1 MGNKKISIIIPV
13 YKVECY
19 LEECMESL
27 LKQSYHNLEIILIDD
42 ESPDK
47 CPQICDFY
55 MEKDDRVKVIHKKN
69 GGAASARN
77 SGLDIATGDYICF
90 VDSDDFV
97 DSNYIKELLFLL
109 EKNEVD
115 IAVCSFSNVYINQ
128 NEIVEMESPGLYSSE
143 EFLERFLWDWKCGL
157 IWNKIFKSELMK
169 NIRFAEGHVIDDEF
183 FTYKI
188 VLNAKRIYV
197 DNIKLYN
204 YRQRISGVMN
214 QGKKVRML
222 EDRLEYLTERF
233 QVVSKEYSEL
243 YEKYLENLA
252 DNLISLRR
260 SSLKDEKVY
269 LKIKKAQIKYL
280 TSILFGKINIKLKYA
295 YIKAFFYKGK
305 IQGLKNDKE
314 DKEYFQ

>member
-1 MGNKKISIIIPV
+1 
-13 YKVECY
+13 
-19 LEECMESL
+19 
-27 LKQSYHNLEIILIDD
+27 
-42 ESPDK
+42 
-47 CPQICDFY
+47 
-55 MEKDDRVKVIHKKN
+55 
-69 GGAASARN
+69 
-77 SGLDIATGDYICF
+77 
-90 VDSDDFV
+90 
-97 DSNYIKELLFLL
+97 
-109 EKNEVD
+109 
-115 IAVCSFSNVYINQ
+115 
-128 NEIVEMESPGLYSSE
+128 
-143 EFLERFLWDWKCGL
+143 
-157 IWNKIFKSELMK
+157 MK

-305 IQGLKNDKE
+305 IQELKNDKE

>member
-97 DSNYIKELLFLL
+97 DSNYIKELL
-109 EKNEVD
+109 
-115 IAVCSFSNVYINQ
+115 
-128 NEIVEMESPGLYSSE
+128 
-143 EFLERFLWDWKCGL
+143 
-157 IWNKIFKSELMK
+157 
-169 NIRFAEGHVIDDEF
+169 
-183 FTYKI
+183 
-188 VLNAKRIYV
+188 
-197 DNIKLYN
+197 
-204 YRQRISGVMN
+204 
-214 QGKKVRML
+214 
-222 EDRLEYLTERF
+222 
-233 QVVSKEYSEL
+233 
-243 YEKYLENLA
+243 
-252 DNLISLRR
+252 
-260 SSLKDEKVY
+260 
-269 LKIKKAQIKYL
+269 
-280 TSILFGKINIKLKYA
+280 
-295 YIKAFFYKGK
+295 
-305 IQGLKNDKE
+305 
-314 DKEYFQ
+314 